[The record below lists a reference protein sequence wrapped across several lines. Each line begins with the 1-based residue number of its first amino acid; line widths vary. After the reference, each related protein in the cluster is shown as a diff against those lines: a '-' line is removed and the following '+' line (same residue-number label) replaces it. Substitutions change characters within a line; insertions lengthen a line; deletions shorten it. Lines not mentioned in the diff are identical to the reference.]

1 MRKLLLVALL
11 ALALLGMRPLTSPPS
26 AEASHVDPILFVHG
40 FSSSGSAWNTMV
52 PRFQADGWH
61 SNQLFAIS
69 YNSFQSN
76 VTIASQIKTA
86 VDQIRAST
94 GASKVDIVTHSM
106 GGLSTRYY
114 LKNLG
119 GTAYVDDWVSPG
131 GPNHGTIW
139 AWGCAFLTPC
149 LQMTPGSS
157 FLNGLNAGD
166 ETPGAV
172 SYGTWW
178 SPCDEIITPD
188 ESVVLSGATNTQTS
202 CLLHSALLTNSTVYG
217 EVRDFVR

>member
-1 MRKLLLVALL
+1 MRRLLVVALV
-11 ALALLGMRPLTSPPS
+11 AFALLGMRPLTTPPP
-26 AEASHVDPILFVHG
+26 AEANHVDPILFVHG
-40 FSSSGSAWNTMV
+40 FTASSSAWNTMI

-61 SNQLFAIS
+61 SNQLFAIT

-76 VTIASQIKTA
+76 ATIANQIKTT
-86 VDQIRAST
+86 VDQIRATT

-119 GTAYVDDWVSPG
+119 GTAFVDDWVSLA

-178 SPCDEIITPD
+178 SACDEIITPD
-188 ESVVLSGATNTQTS
+188 ESVILSGATNTQTS
-202 CLLHSALLTNSTVYG
+202 CLLHSGLLINLAVYNQ
-217 EVRDFVR
+217 VRDFVR